1 MSYFM
6 LFWLICGAINFIMF
20 VVLKHKK
27 FYVSI
32 RESEHLDLDGEEEDV
47 EAVIRIVLTLAY
59 TILLIVNLGLG
70 TIGLLLRLGGLIY
83 QKAK

>member
-1 MSYFM
+1 M
-6 LFWLICGAINFIMF
+6 LTWLICGVINFIMF

-27 FYVSI
+27 IYVSI
-32 RESEHLDLDGEEEDV
+32 RKSEHLDLDGDEEDI
-47 EAVIRIVLTLAY
+47 EAVIRIILVLAY
-59 TILLIVNLGLG
+59 TILFIVNLGLG